1 MDGRRRAARRLPF
14 VHVRPEPEKR
24 TTMSTNATDCPP
36 SLRWRLEDLDLQA
49 VDRRAVAGRDD
60 IFLLACSASFIES
73 GTDVYTRNLLEYF
86 AGDHEFGAWLRQR
99 WEPEELQHGRAL
111 RAYVEHVWPDFDW
124 QAAFAE
130 FFAEYSALC
139 TLDELEPSR
148 GRELVA
154 RCMVEMGTTT
164 YYQALNALCDE
175 PVLRDLTWRIRTD
188 EVQHYKQF
196 YQRFLRYRRSE
207 GLGRAQVMAALWRRL
222 AELRRSDADVALRH
236 AAAWRWR
243 ESPAPPALHEVRQ
256 QVFERVRTEFPVE
269 LAVRMIIKPLQ
280 LGPRLQRWAQ
290 APLSLL
296 ARRVLL
302 H

>member
-1 MDGRRRAARRLPF
+1 MSPTVTTGAR
-14 VHVRPEPEKR
+14 
-24 TTMSTNATDCPP
+24 T
-36 SLRWRLEDLDLQA
+36 LRWRLEDLDLQA
-49 VDRRAVAGRDD
+49 VDRAAVASRDD
-60 IFLLACSASFIES
+60 IFLLVCSASFIES
-73 GTDVYTRNLLEYF
+73 GTDLYTRNLLDYF
-86 AGDHEFGAWLRQR
+86 SGDREFGVWLSQQ

-124 QAAFAE
+124 EGAFAD
-130 FFAEYSALC
+130 FFADYSKLC

-164 YYQALNALCDE
+164 YYQALNAVCDE

-188 EVQHYKQF
+188 EVQHYKHF
-196 YQRFLRYRRSE
+196 YQRFLLYRRNE
-207 GLGRAQVMAALWRRL
+207 GLGRGQVMAALWRRI

-243 ESPAPPALHEVRQ
+243 DCPAPPALDDVRQ
-256 QVFERVRTEFPVE
+256 QVFDSVRTEFPIE
-269 LAVRMIIKPLQ
+269 LAVRMIIKPLG
-280 LGPRLQRWAQ
+280 LGPRLQRWAER
-290 APLSLL
+290 PLSLL

>member
-1 MDGRRRAARRLPF
+1 MSASAAAPAG
-14 VHVRPEPEKR
+14 
-24 TTMSTNATDCPP
+24 T
-36 SLRWRLEDLDLQA
+36 LRWHFEDLNLQA
-49 VDRRAVAGRDD
+49 VDREAVAARDD
-60 IFLLACSASFIES
+60 IFLLVCSASFIES
-73 GTDVYTRNLLEYF
+73 GTDLYTRNLLEYF
-86 AGDHEFGAWLRQR
+86 AGDAEFGDWLRQR

-111 RAYVEHVWPDFDW
+111 RGYIEHVWPDFDW
-124 QAAFAE
+124 QAAYADFH
-130 FFAEYSALC
+130 AEYSALC
-139 TLDELEPSR
+139 TLDELEPTR

-175 PVLRDLTWRIRTD
+175 PVLRDLTWRIRSD

-196 YQRFLRYRRSE
+196 YHQFLRYRRSE
-207 GLGRAQVMAALWRRL
+207 SLGRGQVVAALWRRV

-243 ESPAPPALHEVRQ
+243 DSPAPPTLQDVRQ
-256 QVFERVRTEFPVE
+256 QVFERMRARYPVE

-280 LGPRLQRWAQ
+280 LGPRLQRWAER
-290 APLSLL
+290 PLSLL
-296 ARRVLL
+296 ARHVLL

>member
-1 MDGRRRAARRLPF
+1 MSPSMTSAAP
-14 VHVRPEPEKR
+14 
-24 TTMSTNATDCPP
+24 T
-36 SLRWRLEDLDLQA
+36 LRWRLEDLDLQA
-49 VDRRAVAGRDD
+49 VDREAVASRDD
-60 IFLLACSASFIES
+60 IFLLVCSASFIES
-73 GTDVYTRNLLEYF
+73 GTDLYTRNLLDYF
-86 AGDHEFGAWLRQR
+86 AGDGEFESWLARQ

-124 QAAFAE
+124 SAAFAD
-130 FFAEYSALC
+130 FFAEYSSLC

-164 YYQALNALCDE
+164 YYQALNALCGE

-188 EVQHYKQF
+188 EVQHYKHF
-196 YQRFLRYRRSE
+196 YKRFLQYRRSE
-207 GLGRAQVMAALWRRL
+207 GLGRAQVMAALWRRI

-243 ESPAPPALHEVRQ
+243 DCQAPPTLQDVRH
-256 QVFERVRTEFPVE
+256 QVFERMRGEFPIE
-269 LAVRMIIKPLQ
+269 LAVRMIIKPLG
-280 LGPRLQRWAQ
+280 LGPRVQRWAER
-290 APLSLL
+290 PLSML